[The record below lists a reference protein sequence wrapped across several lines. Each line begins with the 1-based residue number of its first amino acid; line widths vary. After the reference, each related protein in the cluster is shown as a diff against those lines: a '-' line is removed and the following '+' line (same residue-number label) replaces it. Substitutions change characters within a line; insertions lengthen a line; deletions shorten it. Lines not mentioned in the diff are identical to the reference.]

1 MMMSHTH
8 NEPMLLPPPSPAAG
22 HRATPRPFS
31 ALPAVGLQQ
40 QQPRSPLRQQ
50 QQAAARGGVRPS
62 VQCSSSGKDGQT
74 EGVVYNKQF
83 GYSRKDVL
91 LIGAGLIAFGYAL
104 YYGLQ
109 ALGVEPG
116 YAGNF
121 VQMFIFL
128 GICVGWVS
136 TSDSPGMRGVWRS
149 MKSASWRRNSSRSV
163 AQARS
168 TSAAEGLS
176 TMASSRCSTVMN
188 SCRFWRA
195 SMNAMCKLTSNSWAI
210 IDLPP

>member
-136 TSDSPGMRGVWRS
+136 TYVFR
-149 MKSASWRRNSSRSV
+149 V
-163 AQARS
+163 ATKVGGWAGGSLGRVR
-168 TSAAEGLS
+168 A
-176 TMASSRCSTVMN
+176 
-188 SCRFWRA
+188 WRA
-195 SMNAMCKLTSNSWAI
+195 PLARVLAVSLAVASVLSSGSSAI
-210 IDLPP
+210 INGFSKRQPDPVLFKATTTLNACIMHHHK